1 MQLIFPQRAE
11 GDLYSVSKGSSLVSS
26 VSIIPHLD
34 LHSCTQGAYYDSA
47 LLALARWPSGVL
59 PVLSIIQDAFDAGL
73 EQKQAFAQPI
83 VFFRLDPCLSVL
95 LHSPSMAPS
104 LRALRLRIPS
114 RPVARS
120 ICGTTPSGTM
130 AYSSALMPPPDLEFL
145 DLSTCSVLDSEVDM
159 ILVHFPSLK
168 HLILDGCSLIRGEL
182 REGDWNALGKRC
194 ALASVKRAKQRE
206 KALKAWIDANQ
217 PTTNDDGPGENV
229 HQARRAKRGR
239 KGLAS
244 AAISLRD
251 PGPDPLP
258 SSSRGVS
265 VIQMSLQRT
274 TKIRIL
280 PSEPTLETLCIT
292 LSPWIKLEKHPMI
305 RAEFDSGWAEGVALL
320 EVTKARLKGSAKN
333 GYRVMRPSPTTGN
346 RAEEQDLDEQL
357 EEGLEG
363 LEDVDVDESESS
375 STALLRPPILCFAG
389 PGRNTHHEG
398 NCGHSVGWQWMRDE
412 L

>member
-1 MQLIFPQRAE
+1 
-11 GDLYSVSKGSSLVSS
+11 
-26 VSIIPHLD
+26 
-34 LHSCTQGAYYDSA
+34 
-47 LLALARWPSGVL
+47 
-59 PVLSIIQDAFDAGL
+59 
-73 EQKQAFAQPI
+73 
-83 VFFRLDPCLSVL
+83 
-95 LHSPSMAPS
+95 
-104 LRALRLRIPS
+104 
-114 RPVARS
+114 
-120 ICGTTPSGTM
+120 
-130 AYSSALMPPPDLEFL
+130 MPPPDLEFL

-159 ILVHFPSLK
+159 ILVHFPSLR

-194 ALASVKRAKQRE
+194 ALAGVKRAKQGE

-217 PTTNDDGPGENV
+217 PTTNNDGPGENPV
-229 HQARRAKRGR
+229 HQPRRAKRGR

-244 AAISLRD
+244 ATISLRD

-258 SSSRGVS
+258 SSRGVS
-265 VIQMSLQRT
+265 VIQTSLQRA

-292 LSPWIKLEKHPMI
+292 LSPWIKVEKHEMI

-320 EVTKARLKGSAKN
+320 EVTKARLQGSAKN
-333 GYRVMRPSPTTGN
+333 GYRVMRPTPTTSN
-346 RAEEQDLDEQL
+346 RVEEQDDWL

-375 STALLRPPILCFAG
+375 SATLRPPILCFAG
-389 PGRNTHHEG
+389 PGRNIHHEG